1 MSAPA
6 IEKPQPQAELVFAKA
21 VVDALPNPLIVI
33 DENERI
39 CLANVAAEDYFQAS
53 SNILLRHRLGDLVP
67 FSSPVFG
74 AVAQARAISGVVN
87 EYSVAVGTP
96 RLGGERLVDIQTA
109 VMTEH
114 PRFVIVMLLERSMA
128 LKIDRQ
134 LTSRGAARSVS
145 GMATMLAHEIKN
157 PLAGI
162 RGAAQLLEPGL
173 GAEDRALARLICDE
187 TDRIRDLVDQ
197 MEVFSDERPLDKKP
211 INIHAVLERVKQ
223 LTLAGMAPG
232 CGITVREDYD
242 PSLPPVLGN
251 RDQLVQVFLNLAKNA
266 AEAIQQGGEAGEILL
281 TTAFRPGIR
290 LTVPGTTERITLPLE
305 VCVHDT
311 GPGVPEEL
319 RPNIFDPFV
328 TTKPGGKGLGLA
340 LVAKIVRDHGGII
353 ECVGRERGTTFRV
366 LLPMLRGVA
375 APRDFEGESTL

>member
-1 MSAPA
+1 MNAPPA
-6 IEKPQPQAELVFAKA
+6 GKPLAREEIPMARA

-33 DENERI
+33 DSEERI

-53 SNILLRHRLGDLVP
+53 SNVLMRHRLPDLVP

-109 VMTEH
+109 VMTEN
-114 PRFVIVMLLERSMA
+114 PDYVIVMLLERSMA

-173 GAEDRALARLICDE
+173 SSEDRALARLICDE

-211 INIHAVLERVKQ
+211 VNIHAVLERVKQ
-223 LTLAGMAPG
+223 LTVAGMG
-232 CGITVREDYD
+232 QGITVREEYD

-251 RDQLVQVFLNLAKNA
+251 KDQLVQVFLNLAKNA
-266 AEAIQQGGEAGEILL
+266 AEAIQQGGEAGEIQI

-290 LTVPGTTERITLPLE
+290 LTVPGTSERITLPLE
-305 VCVHDT
+305 VCIHDT
-311 GPGVPEEL
+311 GPGIAEEL

-340 LVAKIVRDHGGII
+340 LVAKIVRDHGGIV

-366 LLPMLRGVA
+366 LLPMLRGTA
-375 APRDFEGESTL
+375 APRDFEGEDNP

>member
-1 MSAPA
+1 MSAA
-6 IEKPQPQAELVFAKA
+6 SEPQKLPMADGPLAKA
-21 VVDALPNPLIVI
+21 VLDAMPNPLIVI
-33 DENERI
+33 DEDERI
-39 CLANVAAEDYFQAS
+39 VLANVAAEDYFQVS
-53 SNILLRHRLGDLVP
+53 SNILLRHRLRDVVP

-74 AVAQARAISGVVN
+74 AVGQARSAAGVVN

-96 RLGGERLVDIQTA
+96 RLGGERLVDVQAA
-109 VMTEH
+109 VMHEQ

-162 RGAAQLLEPGL
+162 RGAAQLLEPSL
-173 GAEDRALARLICDE
+173 GADDRALARLICDE

-197 MEVFSDERPLDKKP
+197 MEVFSDERPLEKSAV
-211 INIHAVLERVKQ
+211 NIHAVLERVKQ
-223 LTLAGMAPG
+223 LTMAGMAQG
-232 CGITVREDYD
+232 VTVREDYD

-251 RDQLVQVFLNLAKNA
+251 KDQLVQVFLNLAKNA
-266 AEAIQQGGEAGEILL
+266 AEAIQQGGEAGEIIF

-290 LTVPGTTERITLPLE
+290 LSVPGTTERITLPLE
-305 VCVHDT
+305 VCIHDT

-328 TTKPGGKGLGLA
+328 STKPSGKGLGLA
-340 LVAKIVRDHGGII
+340 LVAKIVRDHGGIV

-366 LLPMLRGVA
+366 LLPMLRGVE
-375 APRDFEGESTL
+375 APRNFERESER

>member
-1 MSAPA
+1 MNAPVTGNPPA
-6 IEKPQPQAELVFAKA
+6 TEDFPMARA

-33 DENERI
+33 DEDERI

-53 SNILLRHRLGDLVP
+53 SNILQRHRLRDLVP

-74 AVAQARAISGVVN
+74 SVAQARATSGVVN

-96 RLGGERLVDIQTA
+96 RLGGERLVDIQA
-109 VMTEH
+109 ALMNEH
-114 PRFVIVMLLERSMA
+114 PRYVIVMLLERSMA

-173 GAEDRALARLICDE
+173 NSEDRALARLICDE

-197 MEVFSDERPLDKKP
+197 MEVFSDERPLEKKP
-211 INIHAVLERVKQ
+211 VNIHAVLERVKQ
-223 LTLAGMAPG
+223 LTVAGMG
-232 CGITVREDYD
+232 QGITVREDYD

-251 RDQLVQVFLNLAKNA
+251 KDQLVQVFLNLAKNA
-266 AEAIQQGGEAGEILL
+266 AEAIQQGGEAGEIHI

-290 LTVPGTTERITLPLE
+290 LTVPGTSERITLPLE

-353 ECVGRERGTTFRV
+353 ECLGRDRGTTFRV
-366 LLPMLRGVA
+366 LLPMLRGA
-375 APRDFEGESTL
+375 TAPSDYDGDSNP

>member
-1 MSAPA
+1 MSPSTTSKQAPA
-6 IEKPQPQAELVFAKA
+6 PDAPLARA
-21 VVDALPNPLIVI
+21 VIDALPNPLVVV
-33 DENERI
+33 DTEERI
-39 CLANVAAEDYFQAS
+39 CLVNVAAEDYFQVS
-53 SNILLRHRLGDLVP
+53 SNILLRHRLSDLVP

-74 AVAQARAISGVVN
+74 AVAQARAMSGVVN
-87 EYSVAVGTP
+87 EYAVAVGTP
-96 RLGGERLVDIQTA
+96 RLGGERLVDLQTA
-109 VMTEH
+109 MMNDD

-128 LKIDRQ
+128 LKMDRQ

-162 RGAAQLLEPGL
+162 RGAAQLLEPAL
-173 GAEDRALARLICDE
+173 GDEDRALARLICDE

-197 MEVFSDERPLDKKP
+197 MEVFSDERPLEKKP
-211 INIHAVLERVKQ
+211 VNIHAVLERVKH
-223 LTLAGMAPG
+223 LTQASTGQ
-232 CGITVREDYD
+232 GITVREDYD

-251 RDQLVQVFLNLAKNA
+251 KDQLVQVFLNLAKNA

-290 LTVPGTTERITLPLE
+290 LTVPGSSERITLPLE

-311 GPGVPEEL
+311 GPGIPEEL

-375 APRDFEGESTL
+375 PPRDYEGDTSE

>member
-1 MSAPA
+1 MIAMTSEKSVPAAEAP
-6 IEKPQPQAELVFAKA
+6 LAKA

-33 DENERI
+33 DEDERI
-39 CLANVAAEDYFQAS
+39 CLANVAAESYFQTS
-53 SNILLRHRLGDLVP
+53 SNVLQRQKLSDLVP

-87 EYSVAVGTP
+87 EYAIGVGTP

-109 VMTEH
+109 VMAEQ
-114 PRFVIVMLLERSMA
+114 PRYVIIMLLERSMA
-128 LKIDRQ
+128 HKIDRQ

-162 RGAAQLLEPGL
+162 RGVAQLLEPSL
-173 GAEDRALARLICDE
+173 GPEDRALARLICDE

-211 INIHAVLERVKQ
+211 VNIHAVLERVKQ
-223 LTLAGMAPG
+223 LTVAGMG
-232 CGITVREDYD
+232 YGVTVREDYD

-251 RDQLVQVFLNLAKNA
+251 KDQLVQVFLNLAKNA
-266 AEAIQQGGEAGEILL
+266 AEAIRNGGEAGEILL

-290 LTVPGTTERITLPLE
+290 LTVPGTKERITLPLE

-328 TTKPGGKGLGLA
+328 TTKPGGRGLGLA
-340 LVAKIVRDHGGII
+340 LVAKIVRDHGGIV
-353 ECVGRERGTTFRV
+353 ECIGRERGTTFRV
-366 LLPMLRGVA
+366 LLPMLRGTA
-375 APRDFEGESTL
+375 APRDIDGEDS

>member
-1 MSAPA
+1 MTAPTT
-6 IEKPQPQAELVFAKA
+6 EKRPPAEDFPMARA

-33 DENERI
+33 DDDERI
-39 CLANVAAEDYFQAS
+39 CLANGAAEDYFQAS
-53 SNILLRHRLGDLVP
+53 SNVLQRHRLRDLVP

-74 AVAQARAISGVVN
+74 AVAQARATSGVVN

-109 VMTEH
+109 LMTEH
-114 PRFVIVMLLERSMA
+114 PRYVIVMLLERSMA

-162 RGAAQLLEPGL
+162 RGAAQLLEPAL
-173 GAEDRALARLICDE
+173 NSDDRALARLICDE

-211 INIHAVLERVKQ
+211 VNIHAVLERVKQ
-223 LTLAGMAPG
+223 LTIAGMG
-232 CGITVREDYD
+232 QGITVREEYD

-251 RDQLVQVFLNLAKNA
+251 KDQLVQVFLNLAKNA
-266 AEAIQQGGEAGEILL
+266 AEAIQQGGDAGEIHI

-290 LTVPGTTERITLPLE
+290 LTVPGTSERITLPLE

-353 ECVGRERGTTFRV
+353 ECLGRERGTTFRV
-366 LLPMLRGVA
+366 LLPMLRGA
-375 APRDFEGESTL
+375 TAPSDFEGDSNP